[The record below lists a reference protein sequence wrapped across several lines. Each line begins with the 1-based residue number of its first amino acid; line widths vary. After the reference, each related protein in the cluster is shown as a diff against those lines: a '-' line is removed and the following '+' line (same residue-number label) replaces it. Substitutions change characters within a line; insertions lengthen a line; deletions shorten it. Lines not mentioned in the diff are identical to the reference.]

1 MAEKSGRAARKTKIG
16 DKIEHPYTEFEGTK
30 LWRVIDK
37 ALDDLVENRDL
48 TETTDRRYIVGYL
61 CKRIVKSNIEK
72 TRG

>member
-1 MAEKSGRAARKTKIG
+1 MADKSGQAARRTKTS
-16 DKIEHPYTEFEGTK
+16 DKIEHPYTEFEDTK

-37 ALDDLVENRDL
+37 AVDDLVENRDL

-61 CKRIVKSNIEK
+61 CNKIVKSNIGK